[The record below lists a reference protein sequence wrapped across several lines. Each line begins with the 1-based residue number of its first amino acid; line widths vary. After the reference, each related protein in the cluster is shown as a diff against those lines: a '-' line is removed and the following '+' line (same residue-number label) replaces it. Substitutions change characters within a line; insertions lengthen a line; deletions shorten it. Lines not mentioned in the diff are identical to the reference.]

1 MKKFNNKSN
10 IHIIIYGIAK
20 ITIKFFT
27 GGTMYYR
34 TDLAYEANESLAQK
48 VEGIRLNTR
57 NFSHGEVVE
66 LEIIDD
72 EAEKQV
78 GKKKGKYVT
87 YETKS
92 LKNLSAESRNEVI
105 SILSQAIKDVS
116 GLGRERVLV
125 VGLGNRN
132 ITADALGPKTLDK
145 IKVTRQFFK
154 AYNKEFD
161 QDFNEVSILEP
172 GVLGTTGIETINTIV
187 GVVEK
192 IKPTLLI
199 IIDALASR
207 KMKRLCSVVQVTD
220 AGIEPGSGIGN
231 MQGSLNKETI
241 GIKVVAI
248 GIPTVVDTAT
258 IVNDTIEMME
268 EVLRDKTED
277 VGQIMGILSDLEY
290 EEKHAFIKEIL
301 SPMYGESIVTP
312 SSVDEQMELLSD
324 ILAESINKAVHPGY

>member
-1 MKKFNNKSN
+1 
-10 IHIIIYGIAK
+10 
-20 ITIKFFT
+20 
-27 GGTMYYR
+27 MYYR
-34 TDLAYEANESLAQK
+34 TDLAYEANESLAK
-48 VEGIRLNTR
+48 KIEGVKLKTTDYK
-57 NFSHGEVVE
+57 HGEVVE
-66 LEIIDD
+66 LEILDE
-72 EAEKQV
+72 EAEKSV
-78 GKKKGKYVT
+78 GKKKGKYIT

-92 LKNLSAESRNEVI
+92 LKGLNKNSRLEVI
-105 SILSQAIKDVS
+105 NILAQAIKDVS
-116 GLGRERVLV
+116 DLKRERVLV

-145 IKVTRQFFK
+145 IKVTRQYFK
-154 AYNKEFD
+154 AYNKDYDED
-161 QDFNEVSILEP
+161 YNELSILEP

-207 KMKRLCSVVQVTD
+207 KMRRLCSVVQITD

-231 MQGSLNKETI
+231 MQGSLNEATL
-241 GIKVVAI
+241 GVKVVAI

-258 IVNDTIEMME
+258 IVNDTIELME
-268 EVLRDKTED
+268 EALKDKTDD

-290 EEKHAFIKEIL
+290 NEKHMFIKEIL

-312 SSVDEQMELLSD
+312 SGVDELIEILSEM
-324 ILAESINKAVHPGY
+324 LAESINKAVHPGYELIS

>member
-1 MKKFNNKSN
+1 
-10 IHIIIYGIAK
+10 
-20 ITIKFFT
+20 
-27 GGTMYYR
+27 MYYR

-92 LKNLSAESRNEVI
+92 LKNLSDESKNEVV

-207 KMKRLCSVVQVTD
+207 KMRRLCSVIQVTD

-231 MQGSLNKETI
+231 MQGSLNKDTI

-290 EEKHAFIKEIL
+290 DEKHAFIKEIL

-312 SSVDEQMELLSD
+312 SSVDEQMEVLSD

>member
-1 MKKFNNKSN
+1 M
-10 IHIIIYGIAK
+10 
-20 ITIKFFT
+20 
-27 GGTMYYR
+27 YR

-48 VEGIRLNTR
+48 VQGIKLETR
-57 NFSHGEVVE
+57 NYEHGEVVE
-66 LEIIDD
+66 LEIMD
-72 EAEKQV
+72 EDAEKAI
-78 GKKKGKYVT
+78 GKKMGKYVT
-87 YETKS
+87 YETRS
-92 LKNLSAESRNEVI
+92 LKDLNKNSRNEVI
-105 SILSQAIKDVS
+105 EILAKSIKDIVNIKH
-116 GLGRERVLV
+116 ENVLV

-132 ITADALGPKTLDK
+132 ITADALGPRTTDK
-145 IKVTRQFFK
+145 IKVTRQYFK

-161 QDFNEVSILEP
+161 DDFNEVSILEP

-192 IKPTLLI
+192 IKPTVII

-207 KMKRLCSVVQVTD
+207 KMRRLCSVVQITD

-231 MQGSLNKETI
+231 MQGSLNKDTV
-241 GIKVVAI
+241 GTKVIAI

-268 EVLRDKTED
+268 ETLKDKTDD

-290 EEKHAFIKEIL
+290 NEKHMFIKEIL

-312 SSVDEQMELLSD
+312 SGVDELIDNLSDLLS
-324 ILAESINKAVHPGY
+324 ESINRAVHPGYELKS

>member
-1 MKKFNNKSN
+1 M
-10 IHIIIYGIAK
+10 
-20 ITIKFFT
+20 
-27 GGTMYYR
+27 GGKMYFR
-34 TDLAYEANESLAQK
+34 TDLAYEANESLK
-48 VEGIRLNTR
+48 ERVEGIKLNTR
-57 NFSHGEVVE
+57 NFSHGEVIE
-66 LEIIDD
+66 LEILD
-72 EAEKQV
+72 EDAEKQV

-92 LKNLSAESRNEVI
+92 LKDLNKESRQEVI
-105 SILSQAIKDVS
+105 EILSGAIKDVS
-116 GLGRERVLV
+116 GLDRGRVLI

-161 QDFNEVSILEP
+161 QDYNEVAILEP
-172 GVLGTTGIETINTIV
+172 GVLGTTGIETINTII

-207 KMKRLCSVVQVTD
+207 KMRRLCSVVQITD

-231 MQGSLNKETI
+231 MQGSLNEDTI

-258 IVNDTIEMME
+258 IVNDTIEAME
-268 EVLRDKTED
+268 EALRDKTDD

-290 EEKHAFIKEIL
+290 NEKHAFIKEIL
-301 SPMYGESIVTP
+301 NPMYGESIVTP
-312 SSVDEQMELLSD
+312 SSVDSLIENLSE
-324 ILAESINKAVHPGY
+324 ILAESINKAVHPGYE

>member
-1 MKKFNNKSN
+1 M
-10 IHIIIYGIAK
+10 
-20 ITIKFFT
+20 
-27 GGTMYYR
+27 YR
-34 TDLAYEANESLAQK
+34 TDLAYEANESLKQK
-48 VEGIRLNTR
+48 IEGIKIGTKNY
-57 NFSHGEVVE
+57 SHGEVVE
-66 LEIIDD
+66 MEILDD
-72 EAEKQV
+72 YAEKTV

-92 LKNLSAESRNEVI
+92 LKSLTDESRDEVI
-105 SILSQAIKDVS
+105 SIISQAIKDVS
-116 GLGRERVLV
+116 GLKREKILV

-132 ITADALGPKTLDK
+132 ITADALGPRTLDK
-145 IKVTRQFFK
+145 IKVTRQYFK
-154 AYNKEFD
+154 AYNKDFD
-161 QDFNEVSILEP
+161 EDFNEVSILEP
-172 GVLGTTGIETINTIV
+172 GVLGTTGIETINTII

-207 KMKRLCSVVQVTD
+207 KMRRLWSVIQITD

-231 MQGSLNKETI
+231 MQGSLNKESI

-268 EVLRDKTED
+268 ETLKDKTDD

-290 EEKHAFIKEIL
+290 DEKHMFIKEIL

-312 SSVDEQMELLSD
+312 SAVDELIDSLSD
-324 ILAESINKAVHPGY
+324 MLAESINKAVHPGYESKS

>member
-1 MKKFNNKSN
+1 
-10 IHIIIYGIAK
+10 
-20 ITIKFFT
+20 
-27 GGTMYYR
+27 MYYR

-48 VEGIRLNTR
+48 VEGIKLKTQNY
-57 NFSHGEVVE
+57 SHGEVIE
-66 LEIIDD
+66 LEIMD
-72 EAEKQV
+72 EAAEKAV
-78 GKKKGKYVT
+78 GKKAGKYIT

-92 LKNLSAESRNEVI
+92 LKSLNKDSRLEVI
-105 SILSQAIKDVS
+105 NILAQAIKDVS
-116 GLGRERVLV
+116 DLKRERVLV

-161 QDFNEVSILEP
+161 EDFNELSILEP
-172 GVLGTTGIETINTIV
+172 GVLGTTGIETINTII

-207 KMKRLCSVVQVTD
+207 KMRRLCSVVQITD

-231 MQGSLNKETI
+231 MQGSLNKDTL
-241 GIKVVAI
+241 GGVKVVAI

-258 IVNDTIEMME
+258 IVNDTIELME
-268 EVLRDKTED
+268 EALKDKTDD

-290 EEKHAFIKEIL
+290 NEKHLFIKEIL
-301 SPMYGESIVTP
+301 SPMYDESIVTP
-312 SSVDEQMELLSD
+312 SGVDELIESLSEM
-324 ILAESINKAVHPGY
+324 LAESINKAVHPGYELIS

>member
-1 MKKFNNKSN
+1 M
-10 IHIIIYGIAK
+10 
-20 ITIKFFT
+20 
-27 GGTMYYR
+27 YR

-48 VEGIRLNTR
+48 VQGIKLETR
-57 NFSHGEVVE
+57 NYEHGEVVE
-66 LEIIDD
+66 LEIIDED
-72 EAEKQV
+72 AEKAI
-78 GKKKGKYVT
+78 GKKMGKYVT

-92 LKNLSAESRNEVI
+92 LKDLNKNSRNEVI
-105 SILSQAIKDVS
+105 EILAKSIKDMVNIKH
-116 GLGRERVLV
+116 ENVLV

-132 ITADALGPKTLDK
+132 ITADALGPRTTDK
-145 IKVTRQFFK
+145 IKVTRQYFK

-161 QDFNEVSILEP
+161 DDFNEVSILEP

-192 IKPTLLI
+192 IKPTVII

-207 KMKRLCSVVQVTD
+207 KMRRLCSVVQITD

-231 MQGSLNKETI
+231 MQGSLNKDTV
-241 GIKVVAI
+241 GTKVIAI

-268 EVLRDKTED
+268 ETLKDKTDD

-290 EEKHAFIKEIL
+290 NEKHMFIKEIL

-312 SSVDEQMELLSD
+312 SGVDELIDNLSDLLS
-324 ILAESINKAVHPGY
+324 ESINRAVHPGYELKS

>member
-1 MKKFNNKSN
+1 
-10 IHIIIYGIAK
+10 
-20 ITIKFFT
+20 
-27 GGTMYYR
+27 MYYR

-48 VEGIRLNTR
+48 VEGIKLKTHDYK
-57 NFSHGEVVE
+57 HGEVVE
-66 LEIIDD
+66 LVIMD
-72 EAEKQV
+72 EAAEKAV
-78 GKKKGKYVT
+78 GKKQGKYIT

-92 LKNLSAESRNEVI
+92 LKSLNRDSRFEVI
-105 SILSQAIKDVS
+105 NILAQAIKDVS
-116 GLGRERVLV
+116 DLKRERVLV

-154 AYNKEFD
+154 AYNKDYDED
-161 QDFNEVSILEP
+161 YNELSILEP

-207 KMKRLCSVVQVTD
+207 KMRRLCAVVQITD

-231 MQGSLNKETI
+231 MQGSLNKETL
-241 GIKVVAI
+241 GGVKVVAI

-258 IVNDTIEMME
+258 IVNDTIELME
-268 EVLRDKTED
+268 ESLKDKTDD
-277 VGQIMGILSDLEY
+277 VGQIMGVLSDLEY
-290 EEKHAFIKEIL
+290 NEKHAFIKEIL

-312 SSVDEQMELLSD
+312 SGVDELIETLSEM
-324 ILAESINKAVHPGY
+324 LAESINKAVHPGYELIS

>member
-1 MKKFNNKSN
+1 MF
-10 IHIIIYGIAK
+10 
-20 ITIKFFT
+20 
-27 GGTMYYR
+27 YR

-48 VEGIRLNTR
+48 VEGIRLKTHDYK
-57 NFSHGEVVE
+57 HGEVVE
-66 LEIIDD
+66 LEITD
-72 EAEKQV
+72 EAAEKAV
-78 GKKKGKYVT
+78 GKKQGKYIT

-92 LKNLSAESRNEVI
+92 LKSLNRSSRIEVI
-105 SILSQAIKDVS
+105 NILAQAIKDVS
-116 GLGRERVLV
+116 DIKREKILV

-132 ITADALGPKTLDK
+132 ITADALGPMTLDK

-154 AYNKEFD
+154 AYKKEFD
-161 QDFNEVSILEP
+161 EDFNEVSILEP
-172 GVLGTTGIETINTIV
+172 GVLGTTGIETINTII

-207 KMKRLCSVVQVTD
+207 KMRRLCSVVQITD

-231 MQGSLNKETI
+231 TQGSLNKETL
-241 GIKVVAI
+241 GGVKVVAI

-258 IVNDTIEMME
+258 IVNDTIELME
-268 EVLRDKTED
+268 ETLKDKTDD

-290 EEKHAFIKEIL
+290 NEKHMFIKEIL

-312 SSVDEQMELLSD
+312 SGVDELIENLSEM
-324 ILAESINKAVHPGY
+324 LAESINIAVHPGYELIS